1 MVLTKSYT
9 TVWISMTVPGEL
21 NYWIT
26 DRCGADSA
34 EELANARIDQVLERI
49 SDALPGRIDLLDQFD
64 EREARLVLLMVAR
77 HCHNEVLKGKDAQRA
92 LQVFTERQVRRGF
105 VEYSTLNQFESQIKE
120 IANLQ
125 DQRDQAKRLK
135 QAHDLAGIKQL
146 SLAEAAQ

>member
-1 MVLTKSYT
+1 MAAFLCPQDLPFVL
-9 TVWISMTVPGEL
+9 IIRG
-21 NYWIT
+21 
-26 DRCGADSA
+26 
-34 EELANARIDQVLERI
+34 
-49 SDALPGRIDLLDQFD
+49 
-64 EREARLVLLMVAR
+64 
-77 HCHNEVLKGKDAQRA
+77 A